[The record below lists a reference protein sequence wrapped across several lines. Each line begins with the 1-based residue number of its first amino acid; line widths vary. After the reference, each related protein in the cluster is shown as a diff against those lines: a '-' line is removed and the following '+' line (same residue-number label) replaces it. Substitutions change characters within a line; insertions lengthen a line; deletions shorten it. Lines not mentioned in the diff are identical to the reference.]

1 MKQTQRFMKILSI
14 GLLLLLLVSCGK
26 NDTYNQSMEKAK
38 KAINEEK
45 FEQAESFV
53 EMALENKPKEEEAK
67 NYQKQITSYNQ
78 AMAFKKK
85 KETKNA
91 VIKLDE
97 VIKVKDGSIQ
107 LVEYAKK
114 EKDKLAK
121 EKEEPKKESNKKDKK
136 NKNTKETSEKLWNT
150 SKADKLRDFMVGFS
164 QAMDQNYKEYS
175 QSQSVDLYGVKL
187 PSAVLNNE
195 WQMAVNEEAVSIEWS
210 ETGEGSKPYQLVAV
224 YSDADTQPYL
234 KKHVYFFVIENGNP
248 KVFVTQQNQGN
259 EKNYLYFTETQN
271 EDIKNGFS
279 QIVNNKQ
286 AEKTEEKNSNK
297 EYKNNK
303 VLAAKVLAKQIGSSN
318 SNLSDTTYNL
328 RQESSMEI
336 WNTGVHLPEEVT
348 VIIGTPLAA
357 GMFTYHNNGDGT
369 VNMYPVPSHYQ
380 DKDWDDPELGSQMAQ
395 DVISNKKVLDIS
407 DVSDEQADKW
417 ASIIENDI

>member
-1 MKQTQRFMKILSI
+1 MKQTFMKILSI

-150 SKADKLRDFMVGFS
+150 SKVDKLRDFMVGFS

-303 VLAAKVLAKQIGSSN
+303 VLAAKVLAKQMGSSN

-336 WNTGVHLPEEVT
+336 WNTGVYLPEEVT
-348 VIIGTPLAA
+348 VITGTPLAA